1 MENLQKRKKE
11 IIEQIGEDRLKTLK
25 SSKLLKLITLEIEEL
40 MVYWTIRQIH
50 KMVCEVFEINVSEAF
65 FYKFCLQNTEK
76 DKNSKSKKR
85 DKKLDKGVVQEI
97 TTNKKKE
104 SILDEDELSAIAM
117 FGSSSKNQVKD

>member
-1 MENLQKRKKE
+1 MENLQNRKKE
-11 IIEQIGEDRLKTLK
+11 IIQQIGEDRLKKLK
-25 SSKLLKLITLEIEEL
+25 FSKLLKLIIFEIEEL
-40 MVYWTIRQIH
+40 MVYWTVRQVN

-117 FGSSSKNQVKD
+117 FGSSSKSS

>member
-85 DKKLDKGVVQEI
+85 DKKLDKGVVQKI

-117 FGSSSKNQVKD
+117 FGSSSKSS

>member
-1 MENLQKRKKE
+1 MENLQNRKKE
-11 IIEQIGEDRLKTLK
+11 IIQQIGEDRLKKLK
-25 SSKLLKLITLEIEEL
+25 FSKLLKLIIFEIEEL
-40 MVYWTIRQIH
+40 MVYWTVRQVN

-85 DKKLDKGVVQEI
+85 DKKLDKGVVQKI

-117 FGSSSKNQVKD
+117 FGSSSKSS